1 MSEPLPQNLYEK
13 CTSTEWPRTRD
24 VQPWIHHSGRYP
36 LPQIYFRQNIRK
48 P

>member
-13 CTSTEWPRTRD
+13 RTSTEWPRTRD
-24 VQPWIHHSGRYP
+24 VQPRLHHSGRYP
-36 LPQIYFRQNIRK
+36 LPLIDFMQNIRK

>member
-1 MSEPLPQNLYEK
+1 MSDPLSHNLYEK
-13 CTSTEWPRTRD
+13 RDSAEWPRTRD
-24 VQPWIHHSGRYP
+24 VQPWIDRGSRHP